1 MGTALRRFAR
11 YGPMLTLLGVLAGC
25 NDPANPSR
33 ADAEP
38 TPSSTAQID
47 PKLLAEVDSRVKQ
60 AIDIVPQAMI
70 ERLANASAG
79 GRAYGQDLTLQ
90 IDDVSSVYLDGW
102 YAARGYTQLAGAA
115 YGGAVWSLTE
125 RGGQYLAQNG
135 EGWLIAKRGAEPKV
149 ACRSG
154 ASITQSVCEVA
165 IPYTVSATPAGEQ
178 MLGRVAPFAF
188 SLTALASATPSGWEL
203 TDLRA
208 DGETPPV
215 LVLNALLGPADGR
228 EEARRGQL
236 QAALQTHQAPVAV
249 SGAGGGGAADQSPT
263 NERLIAG
270 AEAEPDDGVAEYQPD

>member
-1 MGTALRRFAR
+1 METALRRSAR
-11 YGPMLTLLGVLAGC
+11 LGPMLILLAGLSAC
-25 NDPANPSR
+25 SDPANPSR

-38 TPSSTAQID
+38 TSSSSTQID
-47 PKLLAEVDSRVKQ
+47 PKLLAEVDGRVKQ

-90 IDDVSSVYLDGW
+90 IDDVSSVSLDGW
-102 YAARGYTQLAGAA
+102 YAARGFTQLAGAA
-115 YGGAVWSLTE
+115 YGGALWGLTE
-125 RGGQYLAQNG
+125 RGTQFLAQSG

-149 ACRSG
+149 ACGSG

-178 MLGRVAPFAF
+178 MLGKVAPFAF
-188 SLTALASATPSGWEL
+188 SLTAQASATPSGWEL
-203 TDLRA
+203 THLRA

-215 LVLNALLGPADGR
+215 LVLNALLGPAEGR
-228 EEARRGQL
+228 EQTRKGQL
-236 QAALQTHQAPVAV
+236 QAALETYQAPAAV
-249 SGAGGGGAADQSPT
+249 SGAGSGAAAQRPP
-263 NERLIAG
+263 NERWAAA